1 MGSRTE
7 GKSDFESAP
16 AIGSRLARGAPASSP
31 LRSAGLL
38 AGLLG
43 LDFPICRRSARCS
56 AICSGGAFVAPNPGS
71 RSFDTRTD
79 SSAEYVEVSAF
90 VRYSACVATA
100 EAVVRRS
107 GLFLALRGLH
117 VPREV
122 PEIGGAFKESISRR
136 LGRILP
142 EMVEGARPSICTLS
156 AAGLNVE
163 TAISCGS
170 LVAVVGG
177 PFASRRHVRGLSR
190 WPALSCR

>member
-1 MGSRTE
+1 ME
-7 GKSDFESAP
+7 GKSDLESAP
-16 AIGSRLARGAPASSP
+16 AIRSRLARGAPASSP

-43 LDFPICRRSARCS
+43 HAFPTGRRSARCS

-71 RSFDTRTD
+71 GSFDT
-79 SSAEYVEVSAF
+79 
-90 VRYSACVATA
+90 
-100 EAVVRRS
+100 
-107 GLFLALRGLH
+107 FLALRGLH

-163 TAISCGS
+163 TAISCGCF
-170 LVAVVGG
+170 VAVVGG
-177 PFASRRHVRGLSR
+177 PFASSQSVRGLPGFR
-190 WPALSCR
+190 RLA